1 MVAQLGAV
9 FGGRP
14 RVSCYALPAFSG
26 ASIKRPIEL
35 VVVSCDHT
43 DAYENQL
50 NTQEGKQLAANEQSA
65 QREKT
70 SRMTACHKRKGM

>member
-35 VVVSCDHT
+35 VVVSCGHT
-43 DAYENQL
+43 DAYENQR
-50 NTQEGKQLAANEQSA
+50 TAQEGVQLD
-65 QREKT
+65 
-70 SRMTACHKRKGM
+70 